1 MIFIIMGVSGAG
13 KSTVGKILA
22 NKLNCAFYDADDL
35 HSHENIEKMRK
46 GTPLT
51 DADREFWLRSI
62 RDLINGQK
70 RTVVIACS
78 ALKRSYRDYLSVP
91 EKEVVFIYLKG
102 EPEIL
107 RQRLAGRK
115 GHYAGPELL
124 RSQIETLEE
133 PENDLN
139 FNITDEP
146 GVIVESIL
154 CKFDL

>member
-1 MIFIIMGVSGAG
+1 MIFIIMGISGAG
-13 KSTVGKILA
+13 KSTVGQILA
-22 NKLNCAFYDADDL
+22 NKLDCSFYDADDL
-35 HSHENIEKMRK
+35 HSSENIEKMRK

-62 RDLINGQK
+62 RDLIDGQK
-70 RTVVIACS
+70 ATAVIACS

-102 EPEIL
+102 EPKIL
-107 RQRLAGRK
+107 RQRLATRK

-133 PENDLN
+133 PENALT

-146 GVIVESIL
+146 SVIVESIL
-154 CKFDL
+154 AKFDL